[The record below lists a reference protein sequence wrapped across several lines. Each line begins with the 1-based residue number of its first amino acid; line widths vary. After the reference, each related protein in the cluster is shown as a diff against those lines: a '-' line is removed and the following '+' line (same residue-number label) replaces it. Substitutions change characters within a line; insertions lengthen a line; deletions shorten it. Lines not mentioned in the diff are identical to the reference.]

1 MFSERSHFKGVCND
15 NTVEIHLSPQD
26 IGEDRLGE
34 GRRNLYLL
42 AGRFGNIGLFFYF
55 RILDVGSHDHF
66 RPGFNSRPERNQF
79 HVVEFLE
86 CFFHSGKS
94 CVAVYA
100 RIAVAGEMLQHRNS
114 TVFTHTLIKGLPI
127 IRHCFGIIRKCT
139 HPDDGIIRIIIY
151 IQHHTEIRIDREQR
165 EFLRYFFTGLPGI
178 LDVS

>member
-1 MFSERSHFKGVCND
+1 M
-15 NTVEIHLSPQD
+15 
-26 IGEDRLGE
+26 
-34 GRRNLYLL
+34 
-42 AGRFGNIGLFFYF
+42 
-55 RILDVGSHDHF
+55 GSHDHF
-66 RPGFNSRPERNQF
+66 RAGFNSRPERNQF

-114 TVFTHTLIKGLPI
+114 TVFTHTLVKGLPI

-151 IQHHTEIRIDREQR
+151 IQHYTEIRIDREQR

-178 LDVS
+178 LDVSRRRDSHIARPLCTLSKAVYNTSLLVNSHEEGDYIL